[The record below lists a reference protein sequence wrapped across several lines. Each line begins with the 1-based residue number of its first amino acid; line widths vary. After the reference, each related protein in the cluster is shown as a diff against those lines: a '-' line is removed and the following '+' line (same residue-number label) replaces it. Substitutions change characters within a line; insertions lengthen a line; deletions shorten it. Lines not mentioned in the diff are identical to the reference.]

1 MICAWCENEMC
12 PKGEEVF
19 ILDGDTVCECCAI
32 EKLTE
37 DLTAAFDVIFYGQGM
52 MQ

>member
-19 ILDGDTVCECCAI
+19 YLDGDTVCECSAI
-32 EKLTE
+32 KRLTD
-37 DLTAAFDVIFYGQGM
+37 DLTFAFDTVFNGQGVV
-52 MQ
+52 Q